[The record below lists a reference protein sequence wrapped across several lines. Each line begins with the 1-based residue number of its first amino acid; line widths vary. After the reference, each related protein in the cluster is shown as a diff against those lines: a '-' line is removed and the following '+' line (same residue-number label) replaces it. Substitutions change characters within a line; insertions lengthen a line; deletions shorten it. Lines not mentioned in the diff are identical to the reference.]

1 MEEKEARLQWESTSN
16 IDFGHDI
23 GMFVAA
29 ED

>member
-1 MEEKEARLQWESTSN
+1 MEEEEARLQWESTST

-23 GMFVAA
+23 GMFDAA

>member
-1 MEEKEARLQWESTSN
+1 MEEEEARLQWESTSN

-23 GMFVAA
+23 GMFETA

>member
-1 MEEKEARLQWESTSN
+1 MEEKGARLQWESTSN

-23 GMFVAA
+23 GMFDAA

>member
-1 MEEKEARLQWESTSN
+1 MEEEEGRLQWETSN

-23 GMFVAA
+23 GMFETA